1 MSILDRRNLL
11 EYYLSNMSILDRRR
25 NLLEY
30 YLSNMS
36 ISDRRNLLEYY
47 MYLSNTSILDRR
59 NLLEYYL
66 SNTSILDLE
75 KFCWNTTYQT
85 CQY

>member
-1 MSILDRRNLL
+1 MGSILDRRRNLL

-36 ISDRRNLLEYY
+36 I
-47 MYLSNTSILDRR
+47 LDRR
-59 NLLEYYL
+59 NLLEYYGL
-66 SNTSILDLE
+66 YSSRLFLFNID
-75 KFCWNTTYQT
+75 FFDR
-85 CQY
+85 